1 MRVEDLEI
9 PGEAKEALKRR
20 GIVELFPPQELAVRA
35 GLLRGDNVVV
45 TAPTA
50 SGKTLIAVLAALK
63 HLGDGKGKV
72 LYLTP
77 LRSLASEKY
86 DEFRDLFGE
95 LGYRVALS
103 IGDYDSSDPWLEK
116 YDVIIATN
124 EKADSLVRHGA
135 PWLRAV
141 SLVVADEIHL
151 IRELKRGPTLE
162 LLLSR
167 LMRLIPHVQFVG
179 LSATIANLDELAS
192 WLEARPVA
200 SDWRP
205 VTLREGVYYDGVI
218 EFGDGSTKSIEVRY
232 GDALMDLVRDSLSEG
247 GQALIFTYRRRS
259 AVSRAIKLSRVVDK
273 ELGRAEKRRLKK
285 LARELL
291 ARERNTVT
299 EKLAATILKGVAF
312 HHAGLSHFTR
322 KFVEGA
328 FRSNLVKV
336 VVATPTLAAGVNLPA
351 RRVIIADRRRFNA
364 ELGVHE
370 EITVMEY
377 KQMAGRAGRPKYDK
391 VGEAVLIARTWDEVD
406 YLLEEYV
413 KASPERIISRLA
425 SERVLRSQ
433 VLAEVASGLA
443 ASLGELR
450 ETLRYTLY
458 ARQFSRYYLEELL
471 EGVVK
476 ELEEEGFLNVRGER
490 LSATALGRR
499 VSELYLDPRS
509 ASLMVKCLKERR
521 RFTELTY
528 LHLVALTPDMARLY
542 LRRGDREWL
551 ERVVDERVDE
561 FAAPL
566 PEDPEEYEFYLASLK
581 VAMLLLDW
589 IEERPDDYIYR
600 KYDVGPGDLYSIVQ
614 TCEWLVYAASELA
627 RLLGMDERFKELRV
641 LRERVK
647 HGVKAELLELTSI
660 EGIGRVRARALY
672 AHGFRSLLDIVKAD
686 EHELARVPGI
696 GPVLARKLK
705 EAVTGGK
712 PIPKLSS
719 RRGLDEFLTLSEA

>member
-1 MRVEDLEI
+1 MKVEDLEI
-9 PGEAKEALKRR
+9 PERAKEALKRR
-20 GIVELFPPQELAVRA
+20 GIAELFPPQELAVRA
-35 GLLRGDNVVV
+35 GLLQGGNVVV

-63 HLGDGKGKV
+63 HLGDGRGKV

-86 DEFRDLFGE
+86 DEFSDLFGE

-103 IGDYDSSDPWLEK
+103 IGDYDSSDPWLDK

-135 PWLRAV
+135 PWLRKV

-151 IRELKRGPTLE
+151 IRELRRGPTLE

-167 LMRLIPHVQFVG
+167 LMRLIPHAQFVG
-179 LSATIANLDELAS
+179 LSATIANLNELAS
-192 WLEARPVA
+192 WLGARPVA
-200 SDWRP
+200 SHWRP
-205 VTLREGVYYDGVI
+205 VLLREGVYYDGII
-218 EFGDGSTKSIEVRY
+218 EFGDGGTRSVDVKH

-247 GQALIFTYRRRS
+247 GQALIFTYKRRS

-273 ELGRAEKRRLKK
+273 ELRRAEKRRLRE
-285 LARELL
+285 LAHQLL
-291 ARERNTVT
+291 ARERNSVA
-299 EKLAATILKGVAF
+299 EKLAAVILRGAAF

-322 KFVEGA
+322 KFVEEA
-328 FRSNLVKV
+328 FRNNLVKV

-377 KQMAGRAGRPKYDK
+377 KQMAGRAGRPKYDR

-443 ASLGELR
+443 GSLDELQR
-450 ETLRYTLY
+450 TLGYTLY
-458 ARQFSRYYLEELL
+458 ARQFSEQYLRELLERVLEELID
-471 EGVVK
+471 
-476 ELEEEGFLNVRGER
+476 EGFLSVEGGQ

-509 ASLMVKCLKERR
+509 ARLMMECLRERKYL
-521 RFTELTY
+521 TDLTY

-551 ERVVDERVDE
+551 ERLVDECAEE

-581 VAMLLLDW
+581 VATLLLDW
-589 IEERPDDYIYR
+589 IEEKPDDYIYR

-614 TCEWLVYAASELA
+614 TCEWLLYSASELA
-627 RLLGMDERFKELRV
+627 RLMGMDERFRELRV
-641 LRERVK
+641 LKERVK

-672 AHGFRSLLDIVKAD
+672 VHGFRSLVDILRAD
-686 EHELARVPGI
+686 EHELAKVPGI
-696 GPVLARKLK
+696 GPALAKRLK

-712 PIPKLSS
+712 PLPRLSS
-719 RRGLDEFLTLSEA
+719 RRGLDEFLT